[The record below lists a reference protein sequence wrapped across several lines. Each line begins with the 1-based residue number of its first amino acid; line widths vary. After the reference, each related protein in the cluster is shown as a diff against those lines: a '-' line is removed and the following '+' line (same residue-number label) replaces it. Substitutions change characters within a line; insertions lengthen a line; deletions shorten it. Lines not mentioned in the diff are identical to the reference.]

1 MDNLEIMSDVSMNY
15 KKIKEN
21 SRNACKI
28 EENFVSLPSVNDII
42 NKKRYEDYAH

>member
-1 MDNLEIMSDVSMNY
+1 MSVWITKMN
-15 KKIKEN
+15 KEN
-21 SRNACKI
+21 SRNTCKI